1 MKFDCKKQQKSIQ
14 HLKSVNEAVNLD
26 EYAEFIIELTA
37 KIKADKVKNLKDIFL
52 AADMDYKEHLN
63 FDDLDMLY

>member
-1 MKFDCKKQQKSIQ
+1 MKVDCKKQQKSIQ
-14 HLKSVNEAVNLD
+14 HLKGVNEAVNLD
-26 EYAEFIIELTA
+26 EYAEFIIEITA